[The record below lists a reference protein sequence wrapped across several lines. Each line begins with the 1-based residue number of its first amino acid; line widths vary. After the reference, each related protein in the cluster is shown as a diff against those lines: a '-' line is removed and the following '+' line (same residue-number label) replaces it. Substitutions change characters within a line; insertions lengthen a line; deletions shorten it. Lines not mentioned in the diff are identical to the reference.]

1 MLLESYTNEVASSG
15 GHQKDLLRFI
25 SDERGKRTEKFKI
38 ISKKALTRLEID
50 ANMNKL
56 THVSESASGFD
67 QRNRRFLISRIRP
80 SNGSSK

>member
-38 ISKKALTRLEID
+38 ISKKR
-50 ANMNKL
+50 
-56 THVSESASGFD
+56 
-67 QRNRRFLISRIRP
+67 
-80 SNGSSK
+80 